1 MTAARP
7 LLLVG
12 GGKMG
17 GALMAGW
24 IGRGIPAR
32 DIVVVEPNPDIA
44 ATLSRDHGVTVA
56 AGADDLAEDLSPELV
71 MFAVKPQVMA
81 QVAPPY
87 RRFVGPD
94 TVFLSIA
101 AGTPI
106 SFFENC
112 LGNAAAVVRAMP
124 NTPAAVGRGVSV
136 ACGNARVTDAQQKLC
151 HELLTAVGQV
161 HWVADEDLLHAVT
174 GLSGSGPAYVFHLV
188 ECLARAGRE
197 AGLPGDLAD
206 ALARATVEGAG
217 ELLHRAA
224 KDSPRVLRQNVT
236 SPGGTTA
243 AGLAVLMGGDPGKE
257 DPAAGPL
264 GDLVSACVAAAA
276 KRSRE
281 LAG

>member
-7 LLLVG
+7 LLVVG

-24 IGRGIPAR
+24 ISRGIPAAG
-32 DIVVVEPNPDIA
+32 IFVVEPNLDNA
-44 ATLSRDHGVTVA
+44 SALVRDLGVTVA
-56 AGADDLAEDLSPELV
+56 AAADDLPPDFLPELV

-81 QVAPPY
+81 DVVPAYLP
-87 RRFVGPD
+87 FAGPA

-106 SFFENC
+106 ALFEDC
-112 LGNAAAVVRAMP
+112 LGEVAAIVRVMP
-124 NTPAAVGRGVSV
+124 NTPAAVGRGASV
-136 ACGNARVTDAQQKLC
+136 ACANARVTDAQQKLC
-151 HELLTAVGQV
+151 HDLLTAVGQV
-161 HWVADEDLLHAVT
+161 HWVEDEDLLHAVT

-197 AGLPGDLAD
+197 AGLPEDLANS
-206 ALARATVEGAG
+206 LARATVEGAG
-217 ELLHRAA
+217 ELLHRSAT
-224 KDSPRVLRQNVT
+224 DTPDTLRRNVT

-243 AGLAVLMGGDPGKE
+243 AGLTVLMGGDPNKD
-257 DPAAGPL
+257 DPAHGPL
-264 GDLVSACVAAAA
+264 GDLVTGCVAAAA

-281 LAG
+281 LAE

>member
-24 IGRGIPAR
+24 IDRGIPAA
-32 DIVVVEPNPDIA
+32 DIFVVEPNPDVA
-44 ATLSRDHGVTVA
+44 SALARDHGVTAVTA
-56 AGADDLAEDLSPELV
+56 AGDLPADFSPELV

-81 QVAPPY
+81 DVVPTY
-87 RRFVGPD
+87 RPFAGPA

-106 SFFENC
+106 AFFQNL
-112 LGNAAAVVRAMP
+112 LGETAAIVRAMP

-136 ACGNARVTDAQQKLC
+136 ACVNDRVTDGQQKLC
-151 HELLTAVGQV
+151 HDLLAAVGQV
-161 HWVADEDLLHAVT
+161 HWVTDEDLLHAVT

-188 ECLARAGRE
+188 ECLARAGRA
-197 AGLPGDLAD
+197 AGLPDDLAD
-206 ALARATVEGAG
+206 SLARATVEGAG

-224 KDSPRVLRQNVT
+224 TDTPETLRRNVT

-243 AGLAVLMGGDPGKE
+243 AGLTVLMGGDPNKD
-257 DPAAGPL
+257 DPANGPL
-264 GDLVSACVAAAA
+264 GDLVTDCVAAAA
-276 KRSRE
+276 RRSRE
-281 LAG
+281 LAD